1 METDIP
7 EEWKQYPLASD
18 FIEYEFN
25 KVYLRKGRD
34 GILMPWTWSRNA
46 PPAWK
51 RGIRGRKRRNW
62 KKLLEEKAKE
72 KNIEIISIIIRK
84 QSAGILVIGDE
95 IMFADIK
102 KIPNGRCMC
111 KFKCPCENIDIKIV
125 RDICYG
131 IAYFEC
137 HNCSEQQRRKDIQG
151 SHLNF
156 SDDKKADIIKKREEA
171 NIKKRGYPYPMQNSE
186 VARKCMSAI
195 RKIKIYK
202 YPSGREDKVEGY
214 EPQCLNDLIH
224 NEGICEKDIITD
236 RMKVPEIWWEDEDGV
251 RHRHYVDIFI
261 ISQNKC
267 IEVKSDFIL
276 KKRTKGAYKKQ
287 KAGKKLGYE
296 YEIRVYNE
304 KGDII
309 EMYN

>member
-1 METDIP
+1 MEIP

-18 FIEYEFN
+18 FTEYEFN

-131 IAYFEC
+131 VAHFEC
-137 HNCSEQQRRKDIQG
+137 HNCSEQQKKKAIRETN
-151 SHLNF
+151 LNF
-156 SDDKKADIIKKREEA
+156 SDEKKADIRKKKEETCM
-171 NIKKRGYPYPMQNSE
+171 KKTGYN
-186 VARKCMSAI
+186 
-195 RKIKIYK
+195 
-202 YPSGREDKVEGY
+202 YPSQNPKVREKSRVTYRKKTGY
-214 EPQCLNDLIH
+214 NNP
-224 NEGICEKDIITD
+224 
-236 RMKVPEIWWEDEDGV
+236 
-251 RHRHYVDIFI
+251 
-261 ISQNKC
+261 SQNP
-267 IEVKSDFIL
+267 EVKE
-276 KKRTKGAYKKQ
+276 KKMATYRERTGFDYPGQNPK
-287 KAGKKLGYE
+287 
-296 YEIRVYNE
+296 V
-304 KGDII
+304 
-309 EMYN
+309 